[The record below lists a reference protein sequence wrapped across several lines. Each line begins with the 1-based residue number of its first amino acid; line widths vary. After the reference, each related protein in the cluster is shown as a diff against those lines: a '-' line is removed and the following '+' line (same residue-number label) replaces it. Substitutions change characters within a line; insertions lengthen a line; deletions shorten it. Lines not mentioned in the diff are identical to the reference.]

1 MNTLSSSVRHRE
13 RRGQIE
19 CCGTV
24 CCCFV
29 VVLFIDLESGRGAIR
44 ELRDDNSVSE
54 RMASLGRRVTPRVAA
69 D

>member
-13 RRGQIE
+13 RTGQIE

-29 VVLFIDLESGRGAIR
+29 VVLFIDLESGRGATG
-44 ELRDDNSVSE
+44 ELRGNSVSE
-54 RMASLGRRVTPRVAA
+54 RRASSGRRETPERSR
-69 D
+69 

>member
-13 RRGQIE
+13 RAGQIE

-24 CCCFV
+24 CCCYV
-29 VVLFIDLESGRGAIR
+29 VVLFIDLKSGRGAR
-44 ELRDDNSVSE
+44 GELRDNSVSE
-54 RMASLGRRVTPRVAA
+54 RMASPGRRETPRGAA

>member
-1 MNTLSSSVRHRE
+1 MNTLLSSVRHGE
-13 RRGQIE
+13 RIGQIE

-29 VVLFIDLESGRGAIR
+29 VVLFIDLESGGGAIG
-44 ELRDDNSVSE
+44 ELRDNSVSE
-54 RMASLGRRVTPRVAA
+54 LMASPGRRETPRGAA

>member
-1 MNTLSSSVRHRE
+1 MYTLLSSVRHGE
-13 RRGQIE
+13 RIGQIE

-44 ELRDDNSVSE
+44 ELGSNSVSE
-54 RMASLGRRVTPRVAA
+54 RMAGSGRKETLKGAT

>member
-13 RRGQIE
+13 RTGQIE

-24 CCCFV
+24 CCCYV
-29 VVLFIDLESGRGAIR
+29 VVMFIDLESGRGAIG
-44 ELRDDNSVSE
+44 ELRDNSVSE

>member
-1 MNTLSSSVRHRE
+1 MCV
-13 RRGQIE
+13 
-19 CCGTV
+19 CV

-29 VVLFIDLESGRGAIR
+29 VVLFIDLESGRGAIG
-44 ELRDDNSVSE
+44 ELRDKSVSE